1 MSQLT
6 RTEQLRLKTILAE
19 PEFAA
24 LTNPDSAAEALNAKG
39 FTTYRP
45 LEPQECLDWLAE
57 DSHLAKL
64 KVGSTNENVA
74 VATACTAALMIL
86 SVPTARLDLSK
97 PSIAAKVDLIRNA
110 GILTDEL
117 DSLYSRAEISISR
130 IEQEFGVGRSVDNQD
145 VYVAR
150 EELQ

>member
-6 RTEQLRLKTILAE
+6 RTEQLRLKAILAE
-19 PEFAA
+19 PAFVP
-24 LTNPDSAAEALNAKG
+24 LTDPDSAAESLNAKV

-57 DSHLAKL
+57 DAHLAKL

-74 VATACTAALMIL
+74 VATACTAALMLL